1 MTRPD
6 GTPVNAVYGFTTM
19 LMKLLADMDADHVA
33 VIFDKARVSFRND
46 IYPQYKAHRPDP
58 PEDLIPRFAL
68 IREAVRHFGVS
79 ASSAIRVAQRMERTG
94 SVSPSRQGRP
104 PGDGKLAPHADALIG
119 WVEEQSD
126 ITTAELAEK
135 LERERGVVAH
145 RASLSRFPGKVGFTV
160 KKNAAGKRE
169 RTRRVEA

>member
-1 MTRPD
+1 MGKSYSLDLRERIQSD
-6 GTPVNAVYGFTTM
+6 IAGGNSRRSA
-19 LMKLLADMDADHVA
+19 
-33 VIFDKARVSFRND
+33 ARR
-46 IYPQYKAHRPDP
+46 
-58 PEDLIPRFAL
+58 
-68 IREAVRHFGVS
+68 FGVS

-104 PGDGKLAPHADALIG
+104 PGDGKLTSHADTLIG
-119 WVEEQSD
+119 WVEEKPD

-145 RASLSRFPGKVGFTV
+145 RASLSRFLRRVGFTF
-160 KKNAAGKRE
+160 KKNAAGQRE